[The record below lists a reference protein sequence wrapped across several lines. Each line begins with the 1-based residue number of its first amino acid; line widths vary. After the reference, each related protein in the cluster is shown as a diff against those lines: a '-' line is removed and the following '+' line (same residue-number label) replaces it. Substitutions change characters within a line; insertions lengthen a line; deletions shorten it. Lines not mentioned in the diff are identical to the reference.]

1 MPNFNKVI
9 LMGHLTRDPE
19 LSYTTNQT
27 AICKFGLAV
36 NHKFGERE
44 EVCFVDITAWGKQGE
59 VVQKY
64 CHKGDALLVEGR
76 LTLDRWQDKDGQNRS
91 KLYVTM
97 SAMSFVGKGGERQ
110 EPKPQ
115 PTPKPTEKDFA
126 PFGEPPPKCDGSA
139 YDPNN
144 FDEIPF

>member
-44 EVCFVDITAWGKQGE
+44 EVCFVDVTAWGKQAE
-59 VVQKY
+59 AVQKY
-64 CHKGDALLVEGR
+64 CRKGDALLVEGR
-76 LTLDRWQDKDGQNRS
+76 LTLDRWQDKQGQNRS
-91 KLYVTM
+91 KHSITM
-97 SAMSFVGKGGERQ
+97 SAMTFMGKGVDRPEA
-110 EPKPQ
+110 KPR
-115 PTPKPTEKDFA
+115 PTESDFA
-126 PFGEPPPKCDGSA
+126 PFDAENP
-139 YDPNN
+139 
-144 FDEIPF
+144 DEIPF

>member
-9 LMGHLTRDPE
+9 LMGHLTRDPA

-44 EVCFVDITAWGKQGE
+44 EVCFIDITAWGKQGE

-97 SAMSFVGKGGERQ
+97 SAMSFVGKSERPAA
-110 EPKPQ
+110 ETKPQ
-115 PTPKPTEKDFA
+115 EEDFI
-126 PFGEPPPKCDGSA
+126 PFGSPEDG
-139 YDPNN
+139 
-144 FDEIPF
+144 EIPF